1 MRITLDELTVNFE
14 GVKGDFMAS
23 WRWLIGD
30 TAEPILISALGDAFL
45 KEADGSVYWL
55 DVGGG
60 NYHKVAESD
69 EDFKSAMEMHAE
81 EWFIPQL
88 VLEIINFR
96 GLSLAP
102 NQCFGFKKSPAVG
115 GEFEPDNFAP
125 TAIDVHFL
133 RQGRILE
140 QAKKNDRPT

>member
-1 MRITLDELTVNFE
+1 MRITWDELTVKFD
-14 GVKGDFMAS
+14 GVKGDFMSS

-30 TAEPILISALGDAFL
+30 TAKPVLISSLGDAFL
-45 KEADGSVYWL
+45 READGSVYWL

-60 NYHKVAESD
+60 NYHKVAESY
-69 EDFKSAMEMHAE
+69 EDFKSAMELHAE

-88 VLEIINFR
+88 VAEIMSFR
-96 GLSLAP
+96 GLSLGP
-102 NQCFGFKKSPAVG
+102 NQCFGFKTSPAVG
-115 GEFEPDNFAP
+115 GEFEPDNFEP

-140 QAKKNDRPT
+140 STKHTEK